1 MRPKISSPHSG
12 RIGYWF
18 GSGSVAARTAATALM
33 GTPWLARRCGSAE
46 DEREG
51 ETEDGQR
58 LGEGEAEE
66 GDRLEQA
73 AGLGLTG
80 DAVDV
85 GREDE
90 ADADAGADGREAV
103 AEDRDVSGHGDSF
116 PFLGPSLPAV
126 PVRVAG
132 PGAAGAARGCRA
144 ALQVVPVC
152 VSCSLRCSRPC
163 SPGRQCSSA
172 SEPAM
177 YRA

>member
-1 MRPKISSPHSG
+1 MSSPHSG

-18 GSGSVAARTAATALM
+18 GSVVSAVTTAATALM
-33 GTPWLARRCGSAE
+33 GTPCVVGGCRGSAE

-66 GDRLEQA
+66 GDRLQQA
-73 AGLGLTG
+73 TGLGLTG

-85 GREDE
+85 RREDE
-90 ADADAGADGREAV
+90 PDADAGADGREAV

-132 PGAAGAARGCRA
+132 PGTAGAGRGGRAGLRGGSPAARGG
-144 ALQVVPVC
+144 
-152 VSCSLRCSRPC
+152 
-163 SPGRQCSSA
+163 PGRAGLLRQ
-172 SEPAM
+172 
-177 YRA
+177 